1 MIGEVYW
8 FRKCLFHTWTA
19 SSSIQQHEYIQC
31 CVSEMLCKHYQNGN
45 LIPHISRCSKVII
58 LLSYR
63 INLFSFLKFVF
74 FNHAWKFLFFPL
86 FFIDVIRFGSKRE
99 ISYLN
104 WNVNKLDIEGDIF
117 GWPWNEL
124 LLFHLIS

>member
-1 MIGEVYW
+1 
-8 FRKCLFHTWTA
+8 
-19 SSSIQQHEYIQC
+19 
-31 CVSEMLCKHYQNGN
+31 MLCKHYQNGN

-63 INLFSFLKFVF
+63 INLFFLFKICFLQSCMKVF
-74 FNHAWKFLFFPL
+74 FFLFLSICFLP
-86 FFIDVIRFGSKRE
+86 FNIKFYASVRKRE

-104 WNVNKLDIEGDIF
+104 WNVNKLDIEPDIL

-124 LLFHLIS
+124 HLFHLISSTRDREGLQQCIYDDVREIKAS